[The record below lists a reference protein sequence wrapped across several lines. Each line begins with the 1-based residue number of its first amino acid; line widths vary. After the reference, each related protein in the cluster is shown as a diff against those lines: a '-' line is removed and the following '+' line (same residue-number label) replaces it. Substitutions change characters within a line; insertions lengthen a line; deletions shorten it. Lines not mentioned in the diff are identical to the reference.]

1 MQKFTIFTVIFSIA
15 VMAVVAEL
23 VMNNY
28 VGSDVIATNSTTANE
43 TNGAPSTNDT
53 QSATVDSDG
62 RTVTADLLTQA
73 GFIQPVYKETVFS
86 GLLFS
91 LIDLSTLTSSM
102 NVVQGNIFTDVTYAA
117 TATEFTFNTPEQTDT
132 FYQFLQEKAA
142 SVSGATVNVTNTYSE
157 GSFYLNSAIKTK
169 TAFLVVK
176 KGLKVYA
183 FEYPHRN
190 HGFVTALIGLL

>member
-28 VGSDVIATNSTTANE
+28 VGSDVIATNTTTADGNSGTEVTPE
-43 TNGAPSTNDT
+43 TTTSASTDRVIT
-53 QSATVDSDG
+53 SDIL
-62 RTVTADLLTQA
+62 AQA
-73 GFIQPVYKETVFS
+73 GFTQPVYKETAFS

-91 LIDLSTLTSSM
+91 LIDLSTLTEGM
-102 NVVQGNIFTDVTYAA
+102 NVAQGNIFTDITYAA
-117 TATEFTFNTPEQTDT
+117 TATEFSFATPEQTDA

-142 SVSGATVNVTNTYSE
+142 SVSGATLNVTNNYGD
-157 GSFYLNSAIKTK
+157 GSFYLNSAIKSK
-169 TAFLVVK
+169 TAFLSLK
-176 KGLKVYA
+176 KGTKVYT

-190 HGFVTALIGLL
+190 HGLITALIGLL

>member
-28 VGSDVIATNSTTANE
+28 VGSDVIATNTTTADGNSGTENPADTTSTTV
-43 TNGAPSTNDT
+43 STDRVIT
-53 QSATVDSDG
+53 SDIL
-62 RTVTADLLTQA
+62 AQA
-73 GFIQPVYKETVFS
+73 GFTQPVYKESVFS

-91 LIDLSTLTSSM
+91 LIDLSTLTEGM
-102 NVVQGNIFTDVTYAA
+102 NVAQGNLFTDITYAA
-117 TATEFTFNTPEQTDT
+117 TVTEFSFSTPEQTDA

-142 SVSGATVNVTNTYSE
+142 SVSGATLNVTNTYGD
-157 GSFYLNSAIKTK
+157 GSFYLNSAIKSK
-169 TAFLVVK
+169 TAFLTVK

-190 HGFVTALIGLL
+190 HGLISALIGLL